1 MFWIMDCALGAI
13 SKKSLPN
20 PRSQR
25 FSPLFSSLYVFQIY
39 SQRNGKLC
47 VSKGFWFLLFKVL
60 SPRPLAY
67 PAFTNEACLLSAVTV
82 YNLEKEQFCFV
93 YFSGGNLVGLWIAQ
107 HLNSLSVWEKS
118 QDI

>member
-1 MFWIMDCALGAI
+1 MCVQGIL
-13 SKKSLPN
+13 
-20 PRSQR
+20 
-25 FSPLFSSLYVFQIY
+25 VFA
-39 SQRNGKLC
+39 
-47 VSKGFWFLLFKVL
+47 
-60 SPRPLAY
+60 PRPLAY

-118 QDI
+118 QDIWKAKKGSCFLSQFLGNQINNASCPPNPSQSRDQQTNSTSAKTKNN